1 MEDVNNTTNDI
12 QYQEVNINPKNGS
25 IAYILAFFFFFCSFF
40 VVQCGEG
47 RDILER
53 KISGIDIAT
62 GVITNAM
69 NESQTI
75 NHPNKG
81 YIETPTSMW
90 ATIALFCVIIGAAI
104 SIFYNKK
111 AALLSWRIGL
121 VGVISM
127 IILPID
133 LYIKWRKQ
141 IPMEAVHFK
150 ISYFAALVC
159 LIAATYYCKKRY
171 DEIFK

>member
-47 RDILER
+47 RDLLEA
-53 KISGIDIAT
+53 KITGVSLAT
-62 GVITNAM
+62 GAITNAI
-69 NESQTI
+69 NESESI
-75 NHPNKG
+75 KKPYNG
-81 YIETPTSMW
+81 YMKIPTSMW
-90 ATIALFCVIIGAAI
+90 ATIALLSVIIGAAI

-121 VGVISM
+121 VGIISM
-127 IILPID
+127 IIMPID
-133 LYIKWRKQ
+133 LYIKLRKE
-141 IPMEAVHFK
+141 IPMEIVHFK
-150 ISYFAALVC
+150 ISYFAALAC

-171 DEIFK
+171 DEIFN